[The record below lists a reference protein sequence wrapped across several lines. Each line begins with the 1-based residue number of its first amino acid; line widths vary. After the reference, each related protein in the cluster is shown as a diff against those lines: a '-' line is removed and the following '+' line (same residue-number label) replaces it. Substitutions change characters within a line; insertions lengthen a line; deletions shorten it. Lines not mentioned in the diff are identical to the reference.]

1 MDQALI
7 QYYLKELA
15 QLEDDCAEFSLA
27 HPQVAGRLSLGSS
40 GASDPMV
47 KQLIESLAFIAA
59 RLKRHMDGLSGEI
72 IHNLLQLLCPHLIRP
87 LPCMAV
93 VRFDPAYPAL
103 DMLATKVS
111 RGALLNAKPSHD
123 GQCLLTVPTGG
134 NLWPFK
140 LHTFWA
146 GQDAADSAALAALPS
161 ENCFVMRIA
170 AQSGKINK
178 NTPLELPIFISGPL
192 NRALAALEAFALG
205 VREIHVLA
213 ADGTWAL
220 RLPVS
225 AFKLRE
231 FGGPSQRLLPTPS
244 QVENLGNMVLEY
256 LSFPQRFCFFEISG
270 LVCPAS
276 CAAFDIAFVLDPKA
290 VPAIDAAK
298 NNLLLNC
305 VPVINLYPRRHVSV
319 GMQDR
324 QVKPECLIPADP
336 ARRGAWDV
344 HSIKQVQ
351 IISKQGDFSVPEYFS
366 SMSGAAPHALYWVE
380 SRRERIGQSFSHASA
395 VIGFVDADRQPHE
408 RRWDDGELAL
418 LDVNCTNTSLPE
430 HLNTGQRLDAAVVSQ
445 NYHCQMA
452 TTTSEYVGP
461 ALPQSMKMGQLLRAF
476 SFRCGT
482 PDLRAAVTA
491 TVRNY
496 LQAHNR
502 AQTAFSQAQ
511 IQGLRHIERTAV
523 ALPLAFSADGEA
535 LGAGFRYDI
544 EFNEHGQ
551 LDAGKYLLGIIIKAF
566 LEQISDGSTPLEVW
580 VRDATWGSVRVE

>member
-27 HPQVAGRLSLGSS
+27 HPQVAGRLTLGNT

-72 IHNLLQLLCPHLIRP
+72 IHTLLQLICPHLIRP

-93 VRFDPAYPAL
+93 VRFNPASTGL
-103 DMLATKVS
+103 DTLASTVA
-111 RGALLNAKPSHD
+111 RGALLNAAPGID
-123 GQCLLTVPTGG
+123 GQCLLTAPVGA

-140 LHTFWA
+140 LETYWS
-146 GQDAADSAALAALPS
+146 GQDGHHEAGLTALPS
-161 ENCFVMRIA
+161 DNCFVIRMT
-170 AQSGKINK
+170 AQTGKINK
-178 NTPLELPIFISGPL
+178 NTSLPLPIFISGPL

-213 ADGTWAL
+213 VDGTWAL
-220 RLPVS
+220 RLPVH
-225 AFKLRE
+225 ALKLPA
-231 FGGPSQRLLPTPS
+231 FGGPNQRLMPTPS

-256 LSFPQRFCFFEISG
+256 LAAPQRFCFFEISG
-270 LVCPAS
+270 LVCPSS
-276 CAAFDIAFVLDPKA
+276 CNAFEIAFVLDPKA

-305 VPVINLYPRRHVSV
+305 VPVVNLYPRRHVPV

-324 QVKPECLIPADP
+324 QSKPECLIPADP
-336 ARRGAWDV
+336 ARSGAWDV
-344 HSIKQVQ
+344 HSINQVR
-351 IISKQGDFSVPEYFS
+351 IIGKQGDFPVPEYFS
-366 SMSGAAPHALYWVE
+366 TMSDVAPHALYWVE

-408 RRWDDGELAL
+408 RSWDGGEVAL
-418 LDVNCTNTSLPE
+418 LDLNCSNTSSPE
-430 HLNTGQRLDAAVVSQ
+430 RLNVGQRLNADSVSV
-445 NYHCQMA
+445 NYLCRLE
-452 TTTSEYVGP
+452 TTTSTYVGP
-461 ALPQSMKMGQLLRAF
+461 ALPQATKMGQLLRAF

-491 TVRNY
+491 TVSNY

-502 AQTAFSQAQ
+502 ANTDFAQAQ
-511 IQGLRHIERTAV
+511 IKGLFQIERQPV
-523 ALPLAFSADGEA
+523 ALPLPFAADGEA

-544 EFNEHGQ
+544 QFNEHAQ
-551 LDAGKYLLGIIIKAF
+551 LDPGKYLLGKIIKAL
-566 LEQISDGSTPLEVW
+566 LEQIADGSTPLEVW
-580 VRDATWGSVRVE
+580 VHDATWGAVLVE